1 MRLKKYLTPTAM
13 RKSTF
18 RYPSMGDPLPPKDK
32 EVLLIKA
39 SGRHERGVWTDD
51 CRAWADCLKEKR
63 T

>member
-1 MRLKKYLTPTAM
+1 
-13 RKSTF
+13 
-18 RYPSMGDPLPPKDK
+18 MGDPLPPKDK

-51 CRAWADCLKEKR
+51 CKAWADCLKEKR